1 MSATK
6 LFTCIYKISLNIF
19 CLLLFPK
26 VADNTIKLGF
36 YFDRKSTYRRPQ
48 LIEPTLFHGHVDLDY
63 KIDKMD
69 ENKAYKALK
78 IHDLTPNMA
87 GNYCCKV
94 STFVDEGYIMQQL
107 NIYGN
112 LGPNF
117 LQIPI

>member
-1 MSATK
+1 
-6 LFTCIYKISLNIF
+6 
-19 CLLLFPK
+19 
-26 VADNTIKLGF
+26 
-36 YFDRKSTYRRPQ
+36 
-48 LIEPTLFHGHVDLDY
+48 
-63 KIDKMD
+63 MD

-112 LGPNF
+112 LAKKCQ
-117 LQIPI
+117 LVIPLPAALLRSPTKNVYNKNVYRKLKSIFHKNRHKIDPKIDPKVP

>member
-1 MSATK
+1 MDLK
-6 LFTCIYKISLNIF
+6 W
-19 CLLLFPK
+19 
-26 VADNTIKLGF
+26 
-36 YFDRKSTYRRPQ
+36 YFNDDVTPFLQWIPGGDRRPQ
-48 LIEPTLFHGHVDLDY
+48 LIEPTLFLGHVDLDY

-112 LGPNF
+112 LAKKC
-117 LQIPI
+117 